1 MRRSNVAKFWNLMAV
16 VHDKIITVC
25 GNYLIIDHYRQVNS
39 LSDVSRARRK
49 FTAEE
54 YQAAL
59 GDQKVILTALKAG
72 GAETFRSACSKH
84 IENAKAK
91 MFLALDRAVD

>member
-1 MRRSNVAKFWNLMAV
+1 MRRSNVAKFWTLMAV
-16 VHDKIITVC
+16 VRDQIIAAC

-59 GDQKVILTALKAG
+59 GDQKVILTTLKAG

>member
-1 MRRSNVAKFWNLMAV
+1 MRWSDVANFWTLMAV
-16 VHDKIITVC
+16 VRDQIIAAC

-59 GDQKVILTALKAG
+59 GDHNAVLTALKAG
-72 GAETFRSACSKH
+72 DVETFRSACSKH
-84 IENAKAK
+84 I
-91 MFLALDRAVD
+91 

>member
-1 MRRSNVAKFWNLMAV
+1 MKKLMRFCPKMRWSDVANFWTLMAV
-16 VHDKIITVC
+16 VRDQIIAAC

-59 GDQKVILTALKAG
+59 GDHNAVLTALKAG
-72 GAETFRSACSKH
+72 DVETFRSACSKH
-84 IENAKAK
+84 I
-91 MFLALDRAVD
+91 